1 MDDLSKPGKTN
12 IAERMRA
19 LAAQRDD
26 LPDNWDELAD
36 KVDAATV
43 GFFCKTTNSQCNAIH
58 GVHGARS
65 QGLVRCYRRAAGM
78 ITRQEGFANET
89 NVAP

>member
-36 KVDAATV
+36 KVDAATD
-43 GFFCKTTNSQCNAIH
+43 GFFAKPQTHNVMQFMGCM
-58 GVHGARS
+58 ARA
-65 QGLVRCYRRAAGM
+65 RRAWCDATG
-78 ITRQEGFANET
+78 EPL
-89 NVAP
+89 V